1 MNLAILVVFF
11 IIFYA
16 NYYLGKRL
24 VKGRYEDVSE
34 TEGKNIDRLGSVI
47 IVSIF
52 ILLGIMLDIHNTDV
66 MKWLLVFFFT
76 SMFSFQAFMEWKYLG
91 GTKHIASIVLMAFS
105 VIAILSVFHLD
116 TLLIDSTSG
125 EYPSTPSYVEFFLRY
140 IDYELFSILI
150 FILMILWSIF
160 LIVKIKSLVIVM
172 VVITV
177 IFLFVNHMQYTTFP
191 KLVSDQLNEE
201 AVIKE
206 LTLNINEYPDGLR
219 ERVASVTIEDEE
231 IVASILKDLQPLK
244 LKRDVSR
251 TFKEFNYDISILV
264 TNQTDKGDYLT
275 NHLYLGIAE
284 NYVNGYLILNQTN
297 HLKTIKSLLENEE
310 VEWIYYDEKN

>member
-1 MNLAILVVFF
+1 MNLAIIVVFF

-24 VKGRYEDVSE
+24 VKGKYEDVTE
-34 TEGKNIDRLGSVI
+34 TEGRNIDRIGSVF

-52 ILLGIMLDIHNTDV
+52 ILLGVVLDIHNTDV
-66 MKWLLVFFFT
+66 MMWLLVFFFT
-76 SMFSFQAFMEWKYLG
+76 SMFSFQAFMEWKYLEG
-91 GTKHIASIVLMAFS
+91 KKHIASLILMAFS

-116 TLLIDSTSG
+116 TLLVESPPGEDSSI
-125 EYPSTPSYVEFFLRY
+125 PSYLEFFLRY

-160 LIVKIKSLVIVM
+160 LIVKRKSLVIVM

-201 AVIKE
+201 TVIKE
-206 LTLNINEYPDGLR
+206 LTLNIHEYPDGLR

-231 IVASILKDLQPLK
+231 IIARFLKDLEPLK

-251 TFKEFNYDISILV
+251 TIREYQYGVSILV
-264 TNQTDKGDYLT
+264 TNQTDRGDYLT
-275 NHLYLGIAE
+275 SRLSISLSE
-284 NYVNGYLILNQTN
+284 NYVNNYFILNQTN
-297 HLKTIKSLLENEE
+297 HLKTIKSLIENEE
-310 VEWIYYDEKN
+310 GEWKYYDEKN